1 MHTLHTSIVL
11 VLILI
16 FTSCASSGV
25 KIVIPSYS
33 PPKEV
38 AKISK
43 IQTKD
48 EFISDGAYLALWINP
63 DILHAKQNS
72 LDLSQTVIDNLKE
85 KLTQTNFI
93 AIDPMGDENG
103 VALNISI
110 STYNYS
116 TTKNRRSLEL
126 EMTFTLTRGFDE
138 FLVKKYRDKK
148 RRQSSDA
155 SKLPSQQELSAHT
168 IKKLVKYFIADISP
182 LKTHQLREFK
192 SFPSELSTLP
202 LYIKQKNYAEAIKLM
217 QLYQGAKDMNYY
229 YNLAL
234 LYEADASTKEDL
246 TLLRLAKLNYT
257 LAINNGGISDELI
270 TKSKSRFESFYLLL
284 NKTESQREANQALIN
299 DRNSL
304 SGSSDDE
311 YE

>member
-1 MHTLHTSIVL
+1 MHYLVTLTL
-11 VLILI
+11 FA
-16 FTSCASSGV
+16 FTLFFTACQSSGV

-33 PPKEV
+33 APKEV

-43 IQTKD
+43 IETKD

-63 DILHAKQNS
+63 QVTNSKQNS
-72 LDLSQTVIDNLKE
+72 LELSQSVINSLKE

-103 VALNISI
+103 VSLNIAFS
-110 STYNYS
+110 SYNY
-116 TTKNRRSLEL
+116 TKSANKSSLEM

-148 RRQSSDA
+148 LRQSSDP
-155 SKLPSQQELSAHT
+155 SKLPTQMQLSEAS
-168 IKKLVKYFIADISP
+168 INKLVKYFIADISP
-182 LKTHQLREFK
+182 LKSYQLREFK
-192 SFPSELSTLP
+192 DFPAELSMLP
-202 LYIKQKNYAEAIKLM
+202 QYIEQKNYSKAISLM
-217 QLYQGAKDMNYY
+217 QLYNGSKDKDYY
-229 YNLAL
+229 YNLAV

-257 LAINNGGISDELI
+257 LSMKNGGSSDELI
-270 TKSKSRFESFYLLL
+270 NQSNAKFESFYTLL
-284 NKTESQREANQALIN
+284 NKTASQREANQALIN

-304 SGSSDDE
+304 GGSSDDE
-311 YE
+311 FE